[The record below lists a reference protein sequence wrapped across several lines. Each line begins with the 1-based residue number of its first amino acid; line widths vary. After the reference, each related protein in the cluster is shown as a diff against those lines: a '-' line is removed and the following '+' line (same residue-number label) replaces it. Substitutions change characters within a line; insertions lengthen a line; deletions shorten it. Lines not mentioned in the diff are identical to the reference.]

1 VARRSLPRWIG
12 SALACAAT
20 IFISVP
26 PTAAQQVDLT
36 SGSVVQAVTHLK
48 AGEYVWAPE
57 VAPQG
62 PMLLIVNVATQRAV
76 LFRNGVPIAAT
87 SVSTGRPGHATPTGV
102 FTILQKQIEHYS
114 SLYDSAPMPYME
126 RLTWGGVA
134 LHAGKL
140 PGYPASHGC
149 IRLPAD
155 FAQRLYGVTSLG
167 MTVVVTDRDVT
178 PRVAP
183 SPQLL
188 DTVVTN
194 QLNVPIEWH
203 PERSPTGPV
212 SIVVSGADRRAQIL
226 HNGVIIGS
234 GPVAID
240 GGVSG
245 TWAYAL
251 RSVDSTGQHW
261 IRMELDSAA
270 APTDVQSTEWQ
281 RFHSPDSFRRA
292 VASVV
297 EPGTTV
303 VVTSDSLEASETG
316 VPVTVLEESAEKPR

>member
-1 VARRSLPRWIG
+1 MRIPI
-12 SALACAAT
+12 ALLASTIVGAA
-20 IFISVP
+20 P
-26 PTAAQQVDLT
+26 LLGQQVQIG
-36 SGSVVQAVTHLK
+36 SGSVVETVQHLK
-48 AGEYVWAPE
+48 AGQFVWAPQI
-57 VAPQG
+57 APSG
-62 PMLLIVNVATQRAV
+62 PLLMIVNLKSQRAV
-76 LFRNGVPIAAT
+76 LFRNGVPVAAT
-87 SVSTGRPGHATPTGV
+87 TVSTGKPGHSTPTGV

-194 QLNVPIEWH
+194 QLNIPIEWH

-226 HNGVIIGS
+226 RNGVIIGS

-297 EPGTTV
+297 GPGTTI
-303 VVTSDSLEASETG
+303 VVTSDSLDASAAGT
-316 VPVTVLEESAEKPR
+316 PVTVLEEETSKPK

>member
-1 VARRSLPRWIG
+1 MRPLKLFLLYSLLGVAP
-12 SALACAAT
+12 A
-20 IFISVP
+20 
-26 PTAAQQVDLT
+26 AAQQVQIGR
-36 SGSVVQAVTHLK
+36 GSVVAAVQHLK
-48 AGEYVWAPE
+48 AGEFVWAPQIS
-57 VAPQG
+57 PSG
-62 PMLLIVNVATQRAV
+62 PVLLIVNIKTQRAV

-87 SVSTGRPGHATPTGV
+87 TVSTGKPGHSTPVGV
-102 FTILQKQIEHYS
+102 FTILQKQVEHYS

-167 MTVVVTDRDVT
+167 MTVVITNRDVT

-183 SPQLL
+183 SPQLVEP
-188 DTVVTN
+188 DATD
-194 QLNVPIEWH
+194 QANVPIDWH

-212 SIVVSGADRRAQIL
+212 SIVVSAADKRALIL
-226 HNGVIIGS
+226 RNGVIIGS
-234 GPVAID
+234 GPVVVD
-240 GGVSG
+240 GGISG

-261 IRMELDSAA
+261 IRMQLDSATA
-270 APTDVQSTEWQ
+270 SADVQPTEWQ
-281 RFHSPDSFRRA
+281 RFHSPDAFRKA

-297 EPGTTV
+297 DPGTTV
-303 VVTSDSLEASETG
+303 VVTSDSLEASAAG
-316 VPVTVLEESAEKPR
+316 APVTVLEDSRD